1 MGSFMVKKQADI
13 KNLKLKRIKVLCK
26 ENQAVIRL
34 SDKTEYYS
42 ISKKNKVKIIKK
54 RYKVR

>member
-1 MGSFMVKKQADI
+1 MVKKQADI

>member
-1 MGSFMVKKQADI
+1 MKKQENI
-13 KNLKLKRIKVLCK
+13 KNLKLKRIKVLSK
-26 ENQAVIRL
+26 KNQVVIRL

-54 RYKVR
+54 RYKVH